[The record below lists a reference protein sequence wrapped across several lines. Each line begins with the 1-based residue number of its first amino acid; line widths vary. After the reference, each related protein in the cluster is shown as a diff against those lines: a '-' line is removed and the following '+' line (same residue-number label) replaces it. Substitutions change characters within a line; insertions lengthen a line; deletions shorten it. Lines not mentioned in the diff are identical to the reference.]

1 MFSFRLNTLSLI
13 QGFIFSFPSRVCV
26 YSCRAFL
33 FAFFHFVLAWVSLP
47 RSLLFWVWV
56 ISQFEASL
64 FFPLTAKLEFEKL
77 FCFFV
82 SVHAF
87 CSLTMYKQTGQL
99 SYSRWCTG
107 CWLVMARRC
116 GLAGF
121 CSWDL
126 LGPFKWVQS
135 SCVGALTVSP
145 WAVFCGLDFPT
156 YPWSLHFLLA
166 GTVSFVVHGSSS
178 SFPPQ
183 WEKEEYTDTYQG
195 AFLQLGDTN
204 ENAQKF
210 NLVPGSSSRG

>member
-26 YSCRAFL
+26 YSCRACL
-33 FAFFHFVLAWVSLP
+33 FVFFHFVLAWVSLP
-47 RSLLFWVWV
+47 RFLLFWVWV

-64 FFPLTAKLEFEKL
+64 FFPLTAKLGFEKL

-87 CSLTMYKQTGQL
+87 CSLKMYKQTGQL
-99 SYSRWCTG
+99 SYSKWCTG

-126 LGPFKWVQS
+126 VKVLLSGFSLPVWGHSLRHHGQYFVAWI
-135 SCVGALTVSP
+135 
-145 WAVFCGLDFPT
+145 
-156 YPWSLHFLLA
+156 SLH
-166 GTVSFVVHGSSS
+166 TS
-178 SFPPQ
+178 
-183 WEKEEYTDTYQG
+183 G
-195 AFLQLGDTN
+195 AFTS
-204 ENAQKF
+204 F
-210 NLVPGSSSRG
+210 